1 MRKTILGLAVLAGA
15 MAFGTAQADTEQL
28 AFPGAEGF
36 GRYATGG
43 RGGVV
48 YYVTSLD
55 DCPDSDLKEGTLRW
69 ALKTGVENAPRT
81 ILFKV
86 GGTIH
91 LTSQLKF
98 SGDNVSILGQS
109 APGGG
114 ICIADKKFMLN
125 GAQNVIVRYLRFRC
139 GDNYNESSFGCEN
152 SKNIII
158 DHCSFSWSAEENI
171 TMYDGDN
178 LTMQW
183 CISSEPLYY
192 SINTK
197 GARAYGAQWGGEL
210 SSYHHNVF
218 AHCAARVPQIYGVS
232 NSSSDPDSH
241 DFHVDQEMYNNVVYN
256 AFGSEATYN
265 GRVQAPNVTD
275 AYVKVNMANNYY
287 KPGPATKAKNNNRV
301 FLTIYNEDND
311 SKTEPWTAISK
322 WYVTGNKYEL
332 NEYATSS
339 NATLDALTAANNDNW
354 TDAKNSAKTG
364 INFKVALDRN
374 LSIGGTGAVSDYVM
388 AAPSVNSGIVV
399 SSADDAYVNV
409 LKNAGA
415 QWPCMDEVDARVL
428 AEAAGLQEPQFVG
441 STVPSYIGII
451 DSQSDLKPADAD
463 DTWSAWPDLAAFPD
477 ETVPADTDG
486 DGMPDAWEDAN
497 SLDKNNAA
505 DGAAI
510 AANGY
515 SNLENYLNSII
526 EGVKAPSNLVAKRS
540 SEGTDV
546 IISWADNSD
555 SETGFRLDRADITAG
570 TDTTF
575 VTVAET
581 AADVTEYTDAT
592 AESGSKYI
600 YRLRATTSTGTTNAV
615 RTVLY
620 AKDNSGVSEIR
631 SVEGLTVAPNPVK
644 SVLCIKS
651 GEALKTIVVVDM
663 DGKAVLDVD
672 AAGNSALDINAA
684 VLSNGM
690 YIVKVIAE
698 SGNMSAVK
706 IIKE

>member
-1 MRKTILGLAVLAGA
+1 MTIRKTILGFAAIVGT

-69 ALKTGVENAPRT
+69 ALKTGTENAPRT

-183 CISSEPLYY
+183 CISSEPLYN
-192 SINTK
+192 SINKK
-197 GARAYGAQWGGEL
+197 GTRAYGAQWGGEL

-256 AFGSEATYN
+256 AFGSEAAYN
-265 GRVQAPNVTD
+265 GRVEAANIAN

-287 KPGPATKAKNNNRV
+287 KPGPTTKAKNGNRV
-301 FLTIYNEDND
+301 FLTIYNQ
-311 SKTEPWTAISK
+311 STETAISK
-322 WYVTGNKYEL
+322 WYVAGNKYEL

-354 TDAKNSAKTG
+354 TDAKYSAKTG
-364 INFKVALDRN
+364 INFKSALSTNVA
-374 LSIGGTGAVSDYVM
+374 IGGTGAVSDYVM
-388 AAPSVNSGIVV
+388 LSPSVNSGIVI

-441 STVPSYIGII
+441 PTVPSYIGVI
-451 DSQSDLKPADAD
+451 DSPSDLKPADAD
-463 DTWSAWPDLAAFPD
+463 DTWSAWPDLTAFPD

-540 SEGTDV
+540 SEGADV
-546 IISWADNSD
+546 IISWTDNSD

-575 VTVAET
+575 VTVVET

-600 YRLRATTSTGTTNAV
+600 YRLRATTSTGATNAV

-620 AKDNSGVSEIR
+620 AKNDGSGVTESR
-631 SVEGLTVAPNPVK
+631 GVDGLTVAPNPVK
-644 SVLCIKS
+644 NVVNVVS
-651 GEALKTIVVVDM
+651 GEALKTVAVVDM
-663 DGKAVLDVD
+663 DGRTLLSVI
-672 AAGNSALDINAA
+672 AAGKSVLNISAAA
-684 VLSNGM
+684 LSNGI
-690 YIVKVIAE
+690 YIINVIAE

>member
-1 MRKTILGLAVLAGA
+1 MRKTILGLAVIAGA

-183 CISSEPLYY
+183 CISSEPLYN
-192 SINTK
+192 SINKK
-197 GARAYGAQWGGEL
+197 GTRAYGAQWGGEL

-256 AFGSEATYN
+256 AFGSEAAYN
-265 GRVQAPNVTD
+265 GRVQAPNVAD

-287 KPGPATKAKNNNRV
+287 KPGPTTKAKNGNRV
-301 FLTIYNEDND
+301 FLTIYNED
-311 SKTEPWTAISK
+311 SETAISK
-322 WYVTGNKYEL
+322 WYVAGNKYEL
-332 NEYATSS
+332 NDYATSS
-339 NATLDALTAANNDNW
+339 SATLSALTAANNDNW

-364 INFKVALDRN
+364 INFKSALTTN
-374 LSIGGTGAVSDYVM
+374 ISIGGTGTVADYVM
-388 AAPSVNSGIVV
+388 ASPSVNSGIVIT
-399 SSADDAYVNV
+399 SADEAYADVV
-409 LKNAGA
+409 SKAGA
-415 QWPCMDEVDARVL
+415 NWPSLDEVDARVL
-428 AEAAGLQEPQFVG
+428 AEAAGLQEPKYVGPTATAFVG
-441 STVPSYIGII
+441 VI
-451 DSQSDLKPADAD
+451 DSPSDLKPADAD
-463 DTWSAWPDLAAFPD
+463 DTWSAYPDLTAFPD
-477 ETVPADTDG
+477 EVVPADTDG
-486 DGMPDAWEDAN
+486 DGMPDIWEDAN
-497 SLDKNNAA
+497 EFNKNDAS
-505 DGAAI
+505 DGVAV

-515 SNLENYLNSII
+515 TNLENYLNSIV
-526 EGVKAPSNLVAKRS
+526 EGVKAPSNITAKRNS
-540 SEGTDV
+540 AEEAV
-546 IISWADNSD
+546 ITWDDNSD
-555 SETGFRLDRADITAG
+555 TETGFRLDRADITAG
-570 TDTTF
+570 TDTVF
-575 VTVAET
+575 VNVAET
-581 AADVTEYTDAT
+581 AADVTEFTDAT
-592 AESGSKYI
+592 ASSDSKYI
-600 YRLRATTSTGTTNAV
+600 YRVSALTSTGATNAV

-620 AKDNSGVSEIR
+620 VKSGDESGLSER
-631 SVEGLTVAPNPVK
+631 QAVDGLTVAPNPVK
-644 SVLCIKS
+644 NVINIAS
-651 GEALKTIVVVDM
+651 GEALKTVEVVDM
-663 DGKAVLDVD
+663 DGR
-672 AAGNSALDINAA
+672 A
-684 VLSNGM
+684 VLSVNAKGKSALSVNASALTNGL
-690 YIVKVIAE
+690 YITKVTAE
-698 SGNMSAVK
+698 SGNVSAVK

>member
-1 MRKTILGLAVLAGA
+1 MTMRKTILGLAVLAGA

-69 ALKTGVENAPRT
+69 ALHTNNSDPTPRT

-91 LTSQLKF
+91 LTSDLKTNC
-98 SGDNVSILGQS
+98 SNVSILGQS

-114 ICIADKKFMLN
+114 ICIADCKLYVNKS
-125 GAQNVIVRYLRFRC
+125 NVIIRYVRFRA
-139 GDNYNESSFGCEN
+139 GDVRRASFTSCDVEN
-152 SKNIII
+152 CKQVII
-158 DHCSFSWSAEENI
+158 DHCSFSWSMEENI
-171 TMYDGDN
+171 TMYDNDSTT
-178 LTMQW
+178 LQW
-183 CISSEPLYY
+183 CILSEPLYDSY
-192 SINTK
+192 NPK
-197 GARAYGAQWGGEL
+197 GVRGYGAQWGGEY
-210 SSYHHNVF
+210 STFHHNVF
-218 AHCAARVPQIYGVS
+218 VHCPQRIPQVNGVNSNAANPE
-232 NSSSDPDSH
+232 SH
-241 DFHVDQEMYNNVVYN
+241 DFHVNEEIVNNVIYN
-256 AFGSEATYN
+256 GFGSEATYN
-265 GRVQAPNVTD
+265 GRLDAPNVAD
-275 AYVKVNMANNYY
+275 AYCRVNLMNNYY
-287 KPGPATKAKNNNRV
+287 KPGPITYGKEKSAKNR
-301 FLTIYNEDND
+301 FFCTIYNTLNEYLSPNNKPENLAWFVD
-311 SKTEPWTAISK
+311 
-322 WYVTGNKYEL
+322 GNKYEQ
-332 NEYATSS
+332 NEYTVMDVTNINNNNWYNVNTS
-339 NATLDALTAANNDNW
+339 TGGIKFKGAL
-354 TDAKNSAKTG
+354 
-364 INFKVALDRN
+364 V
-374 LSIGGTGAVSDYVM
+374 GTVDTHKLTER
-388 AAPSVNSGIVV
+388 SVNSGVEMQSAEEAFALVV
-399 SSADDAYVNV
+399 
-409 LKNAGA
+409 KNAGA
-415 QWPCMDEVDARVL
+415 QWPSMDEVDARVL
-428 AEAAGLQEPQFVG
+428 AEAAGLQEPKFVG
-441 STVPSYIGII
+441 STLPAYTGLIN
-451 DSQSDLKPADAD
+451 SQDDLKPADAD
-463 DTWSAWPDLAAFPD
+463 DTWSAWPDLTAFPD

-515 SNLENYLNSII
+515 SNLENYLNSIV

-555 SETGFRLDRADITAG
+555 SEIGFRLDRADITAG

-575 VTVAET
+575 VTVAEK

-600 YRLRATTSTGTTNAV
+600 YRLRAVTSTGTTNAV

-620 AKDNSGVSEIR
+620 AKNDGSRVTESRGVD
-631 SVEGLTVAPNPVK
+631 GLTVAPNPVK
-644 SVLCIKS
+644 NVVNVVS
-651 GEALKTIVVVDM
+651 GEALKTIAVVDM
-663 DGKAVLDVD
+663 DGRAVLSVN
-672 AAGNSALDINAA
+672 AAGKNVLNINAA
-684 VLSNGM
+684 ALSNGM